1 VPKEGGAALC
11 SVTITQASAVAA
23 CVQLQQFF
31 TSQLQQEKF
40 LAAKL
45 PPGERTAEQQLHA
58 WYVKR
63 RLPVTLTLCRH
74 SQHVF
79 TRLQNSYSVLLDR
92 MISLLCRADV
102 SGAQLSCCPD

>member
-1 VPKEGGAALC
+1 V
-11 SVTITQASAVAA
+11 VAA

-63 RLPVTLTLCRH
+63 RLPGTLTLCRQLTARLH
-74 SQHVF
+74 QAAELVF
-79 TRLQNSYSVLLDR
+79 GAARQSDKSAVQSRRVWCATELL
-92 MISLLCRADV
+92 S
-102 SGAQLSCCPD
+102 

>member
-1 VPKEGGAALC
+1 MPKKGRAALC
-11 SVTITQASAVAA
+11 SLNITQASVVAA

-63 RLPVTLTLCRH
+63 RLPGTLTLCRQLTARLH
-74 SQHVF
+74 QAAELVF
-79 TRLQNSYSVLLDR
+79 GAARQSDKSAVQSRRVWCATELL
-92 MISLLCRADV
+92 S
-102 SGAQLSCCPD
+102 